1 MPVKIYL
8 MVLSLLVIMAGCKSS
23 DAPSPPSTVVPASAS
38 PANAVSP
45 GAPAVAPAT
54 PTVKAKVDV
63 CQLLT
68 GDDLKAVQGESLKE
82 AQRSDR
88 QEGGFIVAQ
97 CYYALP
103 TSSNSVVLNVTT
115 ASEGSAASPREF
127 WENTFGKAER
137 EGKETSRERE
147 RERRAAK
154 EKEKERGAEREEE
167 EEGAPPEK
175 VKGVGEEAFWIA
187 SRVGGALYV
196 LRKDVFFRISVGGAG
211 DEKSKLRKS
220 RTLAQQVLKRL

>member
-8 MVLSLLVIMAGCKSS
+8 IVLSLLVIMTGCKSS
-23 DAPSPPSTVVPASAS
+23 DAPTPP
-38 PANAVSP
+38 SP
-45 GAPAVAPAT
+45 GAPASSSPASAVNPGASAVVPAT
-54 PTVKAKVDV
+54 PTVKAKIDV

-68 GDDLKAVQGESLKE
+68 GDDLKAVQGENLKE

-103 TSSNSVVLNVTT
+103 TGSNSVVLNVTT
-115 ASEGSAASPREF
+115 ANEGSTASPREF

>member
-1 MPVKIYL
+1 MPVNIFL
-8 MVLSLLVIMAGCKSS
+8 IVFSLLVMMTGCKSS
-23 DAPSPPSTVVPASAS
+23 DAPPPSPGAPASAS
-38 PANAVSP
+38 PASAVSP

-68 GDDLKAVQGESLKE
+68 GDDLKAVQGESPRE

-115 ASEGSAASPREF
+115 ASEGATASPRKF
-127 WENTFGKAER
+127 WEDTFGKAER
-137 EGKETSRERE
+137 EGKEKTSRERE

-154 EKEKERGAEREEE
+154 EKDKKRGAEREEE
-167 EEGAPPEK
+167 EEGARPEK
-175 VKGVGEEAFWIA
+175 INGLGDEAFWIA

-220 RTLAQQVLKRL
+220 RTLARQVLKRL